1 MSFGIIFPVYLSI
14 SIMQSTTPKAQTNSR
29 LRRICYTLNNY
40 TDGEY
45 QTLKNTL
52 PNVQAHI
59 IGREVGKD
67 GTPHLQG
74 AVLFSKQVYFSTLK
88 KLVPRLHIERMVGTP
103 MQAFEYCRKEG
114 DYWECGSLPTPGK
127 RTDLAATVKALKE
140 GSSLEEIAQTEEGA
154 ISIVKHFKGFI
165 YLQNLLLNSAPLRQ
179 KTVIWLYGPT
189 GAGKTRA
196 AVEFADKI
204 GEPYW
209 ISGRDLSWFD
219 GYCGQRIAILDDFR
233 WRHLPF
239 SFLLRVLDRYELQVP
254 IKGGFVRW
262 NPQFIFIT
270 TPKTIL
276 ETFDHE
282 FRDPEDL
289 KQVQRR
295 VSHVLQ
301 YPQDSESII
310 WPALTL
316 RYNQSKVITPPSQ
329 EVCQSPTSS
338 HHRNDDNS
346 EDSDVLYTDLT
357 NK

>member
-1 MSFGIIFPVYLSI
+1 MNT
-14 SIMQSTTPKAQTNSR
+14 TTPKQNTNSR
-29 LRRICYTLNNY
+29 FRRICYTLNNY

-45 QTLKNTL
+45 QTLRNLL
-52 PNVQAHI
+52 PNVSAHI
-59 IGREVGKD
+59 IGKEVGKD

-74 AVLFSKQVYFSTLK
+74 AVVFSKQVYFNTIK
-88 KLVPRLHIERMVGTP
+88 KLVPRLHVERMVATP
-103 MQAFEYCRKEG
+103 DKAFEYCRKDG
-114 DYWECGSLPTPGK
+114 DYWECGNLPTPGK
-127 RTDLAATVKALKE
+127 RSDLIKTVQALRE
-140 GSSLEEIAQTEEGA
+140 GQTLEEIAQTEDGA
-154 ISIVKHFKGFI
+154 VNLVKHFKGFI
-165 YLQNLLLNSAPLRQ
+165 HLQNLLLNSAPLRK
-179 KTVIWLYGPT
+179 KTVLWLHGHT

-196 AVEFADKI
+196 AIEFAQQL

-219 GYCGQRIAILDDFR
+219 GYNGQRVAIIDDFR
-233 WRHLPF
+233 WRHIPF

-295 VSHVLQ
+295 VNHVL
-301 YPQDSESII
+301 YFPDDKDSII
-310 WPALTL
+310 WPALRL
-316 RYNQSKVITPPSQ
+316 AYQQSKTITPPPQ
-329 EVCQSPTSS
+329 DDQQTASS
-338 HHRNDDNS
+338 ADNRNLSSS
-346 EDSDVLYTDLT
+346 EDSNLLYTSLT
-357 NK
+357 KK